1 MTLPAEL
8 QELASVTRQR
18 AWDRLAPMAA
28 GIDRAQRFS
37 SEAWEEICV
46 MGVPGLPFP
55 ETEGGAGAPALAFL
69 VTLEQIAYSCAV
81 AALYP
86 GTTIQ
91 VAQAILEHG
100 TTSAREQ
107 WAAKLISGQAM
118 ASWAF
123 TEPQTGSDPR
133 QLTTRARAVSGG
145 WVLDGQKAFVSYAE
159 EAAVAL
165 VFARVEGT
173 DDAVGAFLVETDQ
186 QGWRPGPAVEVL
198 GFGGTGAC
206 PVYLDAARVD
216 PDGLV
221 GELDSGFQVMLTG
234 EALGKLR
241 VSAINVGIA
250 QRALD
255 EAAGYALD
263 RVHRSTPIGL
273 KFGTIQALLADMYA
287 SVLSAR
293 ALLHET
299 AERYDAGQ
307 EIAGRAAALRLVT
320 GRAAREVTSAALQ
333 VCGAYGLT
341 RDMVT
346 ERLYREGKFYEV
358 AQGSLELQRVIAGK
372 DVLRRTP
379 ESDRHRWRDD

>member
-1 MTLPAEL
+1 MTILSPEL
-8 QELASVTRQR
+8 QELARVTRQR
-18 AWDRLAPMAA
+18 AWARLAPLAA
-28 GIDRAQRFS
+28 DVDRQQRFS
-37 SEAWEEICV
+37 SELWEEVCA
-46 MGVPGLPFP
+46 MGVPALPFP
-55 ETEGGAGAPALAFL
+55 LAEGGADASALAFL

-91 VAQAILEHG
+91 VAQAILQHG
-100 TTSAREQ
+100 APTLRKR
-107 WAAKLISGQAM
+107 WAHKLISGTAM
-118 ASWAF
+118 GAWAF

-133 QLTTRARAVSGG
+133 QLTTRARAVSDG
-145 WVLDGQKAFVSYAE
+145 WVLDGQKAFISYA
-159 EAAVAL
+159 AQASVAL
-165 VFARVEGT
+165 VFARVDEG
-173 DDAVGAFLVETDQ
+173 AVGAFLVETGQD
-186 QGWRPGPAVEVL
+186 GWTTGPAVEVL

-206 PVYLDAARVD
+206 PVYLDSVWVPA
-216 PDGLV
+216 DGLI
-221 GELDSGFQVMLTG
+221 GEMDGGFEVMLTG

-263 RVHRSTPIGL
+263 RTHRSTPIGT
-273 KFGTIQALLADMYA
+273 KFGTIQALLADMNA

-307 EIAGRAAALRLVT
+307 EIAGRAASLRLVT
-320 GRAAREVTSAALQ
+320 GRAAHEVTSSALQ

-341 RDMVT
+341 RDMVV
-346 ERLYREGKFYEV
+346 ERLYREGKFYDV
-358 AQGSLELQRVIAGK
+358 AQGSLELQRVVSGK
-372 DVLRRTP
+372 ELLRRIP
-379 ESDRHRWRDD
+379 PGGREQWRDN